1 MGNRNETIKDGIHR
15 ISQNGG
21 KTIAWSEQSGVKIL
35 EQGGY
40 YFKDLAGT
48 GTLLPYEDWRL
59 SDEERAAD
67 LAGRL
72 SIEEIAGLMLYSPHQ
87 AVPPMPGGPFQGTFD
102 GKTYGESGKAP
113 YAVSDQQKEYLEK
126 EHIRHILLTNVESPS
141 VSAKWSNELQ
151 KKAEGLPYGIP
162 VNISSDPRN
171 GARDSGAEFKSGGSE
186 ISKWPEGLG
195 FAACF
200 DPEVA
205 GQFAKDASREYRAL
219 GITTALG
226 PQIDL
231 CTEPRWMRFV
241 DTLGEEVEMS
251 KKLTK
256 AYCDGMQT
264 TEGEADGWGKDSVN
278 TMVKH
283 WPGGGTGEG
292 GRDAHYAFGQFA
304 VYPTG
309 NFEDHI
315 KPFTEAAFRLDG
327 PTKCTSAVMPYY
339 TVSYGVDKKN
349 GKNVGNAYSEYLI
362 KDLLREKYRFK
373 GIVCTDWGITQ
384 DPAPAI
390 EGFGSRCYGVQDL
403 TEARRCLLAITNG
416 VDQFGGN
423 SESDPI
429 VEAYKIGCETYG
441 EKVMRERME
450 LSARRLLLNIFHC
463 GLFEDPYLD
472 PEESAKV
479 VGCEE
484 FCRHGYE
491 AQQKSIVLLKNSKDH
506 VTPGVAGVL
515 PLKKGLKIYI
525 PERRIS
531 ASKAFFRIDLPARN
545 EDPLPEGLP
554 QQYGTRVENPQDAD
568 AAIVFVESPACN
580 PYSVEDLA
588 NGGNGYLPITLQ
600 YRPYT
605 AKKARKESLAG
616 GDFRENFTNRSYLG
630 KTNTA
635 YNEADLDNILAC
647 REAMGKKPVIVCAT
661 LNNPMVMHEFEA
673 KADGIVADFGVSK
686 AAVLDVV
693 FGNYDPTG
701 RLPVQIP
708 KNMDTV
714 ETQSE
719 DRALDMEAYTD
730 SEGHTY
736 DYGYGMN
743 YEGILPKIK

>member
-1 MGNRNETIKDGIHR
+1 MEKTTKNGIHR
-15 ISQNGG
+15 ITQAGG
-21 KTIAWSEQSGVKIL
+21 KTIAWAEESGVKVL
-35 EQGGY
+35 EKDGY
-40 YFKDLAGT
+40 YFKDLAKT
-48 GTLLPYEDWRL
+48 GELLPYEDWRL

-102 GKTYGESGKAP
+102 GKTYLESGKEP
-113 YAVSDQQKEYLEK
+113 YAISDQQKEFLED
-126 EHIRHILLTNVESPS
+126 EHIRHILLTNVESPEI
-141 VSAKWSNELQ
+141 SAKWSNELQ
-151 KKAEGLPYGIP
+151 KRAETLPYGIP
-162 VNISSDPRN
+162 VNLSSDPRN
-171 GARDSGAEFKSGGSE
+171 GAKDSGAEFKSGGSE
-186 ISKWPEGLG
+186 ISKWPEGVG

-283 WPGGGTGEG
+283 WPGGGTGEA

-309 NFEDHI
+309 NFEEHL
-315 KPFTEAAFRLDG
+315 KPFTEAAFHLDG
-327 PTKCTSAVMPYY
+327 PTDCASAVMPYY

-349 GKNVGNAYSEYLI
+349 GKNVGNSYSEYLI
-362 KDLLREKYRFK
+362 KDLLRGKYEFK

-384 DPAPAI
+384 DPEKTI
-390 EGFGSRCYGVQDL
+390 EGFGSRCYGVQDM
-403 TEARRCLLAITNG
+403 TEAERCLLAITNG
-416 VDQFGGN
+416 VDKFGGN
-423 SESDPI
+423 SESGPI
-429 VEAYKIGCETYG
+429 VEAYKICCEKYG
-441 EKVMRERME
+441 EKAMRERME
-450 LSARRLLLNIFHC
+450 LSAKRLLINIFHC

-472 PEESAKV
+472 PEESAKI

-491 AQQKSIVLLKNSKDH
+491 AQQKSIVLLKNSAKRA
-506 VTPGVAGVL
+506 PEGQKGVL
-515 PLKKGLKIYI
+515 PLKKGLKVYI
-525 PERRIS
+525 PERKIGP
-531 ASKAFFRIDLPARN
+531 SKAFFRIDLPAKT
-545 EDPLPEGLP
+545 EDPLPDGLP
-554 QQYGTRVENPQDAD
+554 SKYGTRVASPEEAD
-568 AAIVFVESPACN
+568 VALVFIESPACN
-580 PYSVEDLA
+580 PYSTEDLA

-605 AKKARKESLAG
+605 AKKAREVSIAG

-635 YNEADLDNILAC
+635 YNEADLDNILEC
-647 REAMGKKPVIVCAT
+647 RRAMGDKPVIVCAT
-661 LNNPMVMHEFEA
+661 VNNPMVMHEFEA
-673 KADGIVADFGVSK
+673 EADAIVAEFGVSR

-693 FGNYDPTG
+693 FGGYNPTG
-701 RLPVQIP
+701 RLPIQMP
-708 KNMDTV
+708 KDMDAV
-714 ETQSE
+714 EEQSE
-719 DRALDMEAYTD
+719 DRALDMETYID
-730 SEGHTY
+730 SEGHNY

-743 YEGILPKIK
+743 YEGVLPAWKK

>member
-1 MGNRNETIKDGIHR
+1 MEKTTKNGINR
-15 ISQNGG
+15 ISQDGG
-21 KTIAWSEQSGVKIL
+21 KTIAWSEESGVKIL
-35 EQGGY
+35 EKDGY
-40 YFKDLAGT
+40 YFKDLAKT
-48 GTLLPYEDWRL
+48 GELLPYEDWRL

-72 SIEEIAGLMLYSPHQ
+72 SVEEIAGLMLYSPHQ

-102 GKTYGESGKAP
+102 GKTYLESGKEP
-113 YAVSDQQKEYLEK
+113 YAISDQQKEFLED
-126 EHIRHILLTNVESPS
+126 EHIRHILLTNVESPA

-151 KKAEGLPYGIP
+151 KRAETLPFGIP
-162 VNISSDPRN
+162 VNLSTDPRN
-171 GARDSGAEFKSGGSE
+171 GAKDSGAEFKSGGSD
-186 ISKWPEGLG
+186 ISKWPEGVG

-205 GQFAKDASREYRAL
+205 SQFAKDASREYRAL

-264 TEGEADGWGKDSVN
+264 TEGEKDGWGKESVN

-283 WPGGGTGEG
+283 WPGGGTGEA
-292 GRDAHYAFGQFA
+292 GRDAHYAFGEFA

-309 NFEDHI
+309 NFEEHL
-315 KPFTEAAFRLDG
+315 KPFTEAAFQLDG
-327 PTKCTSAVMPYY
+327 PTDCASAVMPYY
-339 TVSYGVDKKN
+339 TVSYGVDTKN
-349 GKNVGNAYSEYLI
+349 GKNVGNSYSEYLI
-362 KDLLREKYRFK
+362 KDLLREKYQFK

-384 DPAPAI
+384 DPNPTI

-403 TEARRCLLAITNG
+403 NEAERCLLAITNG

-423 SESDPI
+423 SESGPI
-429 VEAYKIGCETYG
+429 VEAYKIGCEKYG

-450 LSARRLLLNIFHC
+450 LSAKRLLVNIFHC

-472 PEESAKV
+472 PEESAKI

-491 AQQKSIVLLKNSKDH
+491 AQQKSIVLLKNSGKH
-506 VTPGVAGVL
+506 APEGQNGVL
-515 PLKKGLKIYI
+515 PLQKGLKVYI
-525 PERRIS
+525 PERKIR
-531 ASKAFFRIDLPARN
+531 ASKAFFRIDLPAKT
-545 EDPLPEGLP
+545 EDPLPDGLP
-554 QQYGTRVENPQDAD
+554 SVYGTRVDRPEDAD
-568 AAIVFVESPACN
+568 VALVFVESPSCN
-580 PYSVEDLA
+580 PYSTEDLEK
-588 NGGNGYLPITLQ
+588 GGNGYLPVTLQ

-605 AKKARKESLAG
+605 ATKAREVSIAG

-647 REAMGKKPVIVCAT
+647 REAMGDKPVIVCAT
-661 LNNPMVMHEFEA
+661 VNNPMVMHEFEA
-673 KADGIVADFGVSK
+673 DADAIVAEFGVSR

-693 FGNYDPTG
+693 FGNYNPTG
-701 RLPVQIP
+701 RLPIQIP
-708 KNMDTV
+708 KDMDAV
-714 ETQSE
+714 ELQSE
-719 DRALDMEAYTD
+719 DRALDMETYID
-730 SEGHTY
+730 SEGHNY

-743 YEGILPKIK
+743 YEGVLPEWKKK